1 MGTHKGMDCHVARIL
16 FLMNGKQNIIPCF
29 DRRGLSL
36 IDSVANG
43 WANSNRPLLQGLQ
56 IANASR
62 RTLSLPRPDVSTEK
76 ARKKREKL
84 QRSTVLAQNQTQLF
98 FLKKK
103 GKNEIKSK
111 TIAGIGEF
119 PQAA

>member
-56 IANASR
+56 IANARYHFPVQMS
-62 RTLSLPRPDVSTEK
+62 PPKKQEK
-76 ARKKREKL
+76 KERNCKEAL
-84 QRSTVLAQNQTQLF
+84 C
-98 FLKKK
+98 
-103 GKNEIKSK
+103 
-111 TIAGIGEF
+111 
-119 PQAA
+119 

>member
-62 RTLSLPRPDVSTEK
+62 RTLSLPRPDVSPKKQEK
-76 ARKKREKL
+76 KERNCKEAL
-84 QRSTVLAQNQTQLF
+84 C
-98 FLKKK
+98 
-103 GKNEIKSK
+103 
-111 TIAGIGEF
+111 
-119 PQAA
+119 